1 MNRFEN
7 IARFLSIAKLRL
19 ENIAEIEKTSV
30 MKKV

>member
-1 MNRFEN
+1 VNIFGN

-19 ENIAEIEKTSV
+19 ENIAKIEKTSV

>member
-1 MNRFEN
+1 M
-7 IARFLSIAKLRL
+7 ARFLSIAKLRL